1 MTAPIPR
8 HAPAAAF
15 RFGEFTFD
23 CESRQLLQNNEQ
35 RHLSPKAQQLLQLL
49 LVARPRALSRE
60 ELYDT
65 LWPATYVSDTNLPSI
80 VNEVRRA
87 LGDDARAPRYIRTA
101 HGYGYA
107 FCGEVTITS
116 RAASAVA
123 MLRCEGSPQR
133 ETSTHLLYEGENIV
147 GRTTDVGVVIPDAT
161 VSRRH
166 ALLTLEDGQFSLSD
180 LGSKNGTYVDGKRIG
195 SSPVRVT
202 PRSRIMFGAVVA
214 GILRRRASST
224 QSLQVTPAEL
234 ELERVTSEEPVQP

>member
-1 MTAPIPR
+1 MTAQIPR
-8 HAPAAAF
+8 HGPAAAF

-23 CESRQLLQNNEQ
+23 CESRQLLENGEQ
-35 RHLSPKAQQLLQLL
+35 RHLSPKAQQLLQIL
-49 LVARPRALSRE
+49 LVARPKALSRE
-60 ELYDT
+60 ELYDA
-65 LWPATYVSDTNLPSI
+65 LWPATYVSDTNLPTI

-87 LGDDARAPRYIRTA
+87 LGDDARSPRYIRTA

-107 FCGEVTITS
+107 FCGEVTMAS

-133 ETSTHLLYEGENIV
+133 EVSTHLLFEGENVV
-147 GRTTDVGVVIPDAT
+147 GRTDEASVVIPDAT

-166 ALLTLEDGQFSLSD
+166 ALLTLQDGEFTLSD

-195 SSPVRVT
+195 ASPVRVT
-202 PRSRIMFGAVVA
+202 PRSRILFGAVVS
-214 GILRRRASST
+214 GIMRRRASST
-224 QSLQVTPAEL
+224 QSLQITVA

>member
-1 MTAPIPR
+1 MTAQIPR
-8 HAPAAAF
+8 RGPAAAF
-15 RFGEFTFD
+15 RFEEFTFD
-23 CESRQLLQNNEQ
+23 GESRQLLHNGEQ

-49 LVARPRALSRE
+49 LAARPRALSRE

-65 LWPATYVSDTNLPSI
+65 LWPATYVSDTNLPTI

-87 LGDDARAPRYIRTA
+87 LGDDARSPRYIRTV

-107 FCGEVTITS
+107 FCGEATIAS

-123 MLRCEGSPQR
+123 MLRCEGSPHR
-133 ETSTHLLYEGENIV
+133 ETSTHLLHEGENVV
-147 GRTTDVGVVIPDAT
+147 GRTAEASVVIPDAT

-166 ALLTLEDGQFSLSD
+166 ALLTLHDGEFSLSD
-180 LGSKNGTYVDGKRIG
+180 LASKNGTYVDGKRIG

-202 PRSRIMFGAVVA
+202 PRSRILFGAVVA
-214 GILRRRASST
+214 GIMRRRASST
-224 QSLQVTPAEL
+224 QSLQITAA